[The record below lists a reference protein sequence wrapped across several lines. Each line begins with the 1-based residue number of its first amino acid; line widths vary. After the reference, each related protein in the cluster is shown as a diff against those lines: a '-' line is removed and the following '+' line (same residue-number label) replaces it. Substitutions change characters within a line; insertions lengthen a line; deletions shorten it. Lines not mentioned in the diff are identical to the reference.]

1 MTRIVDALSD
11 ISDDYDTLFCD
22 IWGCLH
28 DGERA
33 FPDAVAALRGFRDR
47 GGRVFLLTNAPRP
60 RGQVAAQ
67 LALLGAPDDC
77 YDDIVTSGDS
87 AQAALVHGVVGRK
100 VYHIGPD
107 KDLSFFTDLAHDLP
121 PSDIELVPLDQ
132 AEGIACTGLVD
143 DENEHPDD
151 YRPQLLLAKTRGL
164 KLLCAN
170 PDIVVDKGHTRLWCA
185 GALAQLY
192 TEMGG
197 QSLYFGKPH
206 PPIYDL
212 ARRRLT
218 ALDPAGEPRIL
229 CIGDGPATDLSGAI
243 GEGLDVLFVTGGIV
257 AADTG
262 TITAQGHVPDAAMLD
277 RFLGTQRMTVTYA
290 IGHLR

>member
-11 ISDDYDTLFCD
+11 ISDAYDTLFCD

-33 FPDAVAALRGFRDR
+33 FPAAVAALREFRDR

-87 AQAALVHGVVGRK
+87 AQAALVRGVVGQK
-100 VYHIGPD
+100 VHHIGPD
-107 KDLSFFTDLAHDLP
+107 KDLTFFTDLAPDLP
-121 PSDIELVPLDQ
+121 PSAIERVPLDQ
-132 AEGIACTGLVD
+132 AEGVVCTGLVD
-143 DENEHPDD
+143 DENEHPDA

-185 GALAQLY
+185 GAIAQLY

-197 QSLYFGKPH
+197 QSLYFGKTH
-206 PPIYDL
+206 PPIYGL
-212 ARRRLT
+212 ARRRL
-218 ALDPAGEPRIL
+218 AAIDP
-229 CIGDGPATDLSGAI
+229 GAS
-243 GEGLDVLFVTGGIV
+243 
-257 AADTG
+257 A
-262 TITAQGHVPDAAMLD
+262 
-277 RFLGTQRMTVTYA
+277 
-290 IGHLR
+290 

>member
-67 LALLGAPDDC
+67 LALLGAPADC

-87 AQAALVHGVVGRK
+87 AQAALVRGAVGRK
-100 VYHIGPD
+100 VHHIGPE
-107 KDLSFFTDLAHDLP
+107 KDLSFFTELPDDLP

-132 AEGIACTGLVD
+132 AEGVACTGLLD
-143 DENEHPDD
+143 DEHEHPDD

-185 GALAQLY
+185 GAIAQLY

-212 ARRRLT
+212 ARRRL
-218 ALDPAGEPRIL
+218 AAMDPSADPRIL
-229 CIGDGPATDLSGAI
+229 CIGDGPGTDLAGAI

-257 AADTG
+257 ATDTG
-262 TITAQGHVPDAAMLD
+262 TNTGPRRQPDQTMLD
-277 RFLGTQRMTVTYA
+277 SYLNDQKMTVTCA
-290 IGHLR
+290 IGTLR

>member
-1 MTRIVDALSD
+1 MTRIVAALAD
-11 ISDDYDTLFCD
+11 ISADYDTLFCD

-28 DGERA
+28 DGVRA

-67 LALLGAPDDC
+67 LAQLGAPDDC

-87 AQAALVHGVVGRK
+87 AQAALVRGVVGRR
-100 VYHIGPD
+100 VYHMGPE
-107 KDLSFFTDLAHDLP
+107 KDLTFFTELPDDLP

-132 AEGIACTGLVD
+132 AEGVACTGLMD

-185 GALAQLY
+185 GAIAKLY

-212 ARRRLT
+212 ARRRF
-218 ALDPAGEPRIL
+218 AAMDPGAEPRIL
-229 CIGDGPATDLSGAI
+229 CVGDGPGTDLAGAI

-257 AADTG
+257 ASQTG
-262 TITAQGHVPDAAMLD
+262 TGGAIADQPDPERLD
-277 RFLGTQRMTVTYA
+277 AYLAGEKMTVTYA
-290 IGHLR
+290 IGRLR